1 MSNSQEVNQQQF
13 NDEEEIPCGQRY
25 PTAATIQTD
34 HQQTGVNGSTPMFEL
49 KSTARKEYGTAIS
62 MDMALTLKTLC
73 KVLECKA
80 TELTVTC
87 IIPLIALLL
96 PDHMWSEAT
105 SSDRWRYRLRNATY
119 WISNPTRES
128 EYQALLRWME
138 EKMPIPLAKWQGAC
152 LPRYGEAMSDMFLTS
167 LYPEEIGQ
175 LMELLRTY
183 AGVSQSECQN
193 ACTSSA
199 NTATTSTSY
208 TPVTTPRAAADVVS
222 YSTPLLSN
230 YVDDDAFERM
240 LESSNYQKE
249 TGPVSFNTYVHRPGM
264 SKKWAA
270 STLMEDYV
278 VDIHIYQL
286 VLRNFF
292 IYLDWL
298 TGIEANRCVSYIKTG
313 MPGREYVKSVMPKN
327 YWRNPKE
334 FHLALDKLELLVKR
348 HFGDFTCLE
357 NFLPQYRWHNCITWF
372 VNVMCCPLDPWT
384 VECAGCGFQHI
395 PNVSKCELLRDY
407 PFMNEGTINH
417 ILIECIKI
425 YKQEGS
431 NPECRPERLVETCL
445 LQGSGELQSEQSIRE
460 NGQNHTAGSVSQD
473 DQDGVQDNGST
484 NVFQE
489 EEEGSQEGPRQKKS
503 RRKQR
508 FRMIREIDVSK
519 PQSIEELIYRYP
531 CCPPEAFYNI
541 PEFYAN
547 KNINWIDMKDFKV
560 TIPLRNWAAT
570 LRRWSIHDFNKYYND
585 STVFPYF
592 NAYGSDICN
601 MYYSIS
607 ESLTIAKQ
615 LLNYQFGDDPEVV
628 IEFLTTLYNVIDK
641 RIPKLNSICIKS
653 PPSAGKNFFFD
664 AVASYLLSY
673 GMFGTANKNNNFSWA
688 DGAGKRLV
696 LWNEPN
702 YEQYHIEKIKELLG
716 GDTTRIHVKYAND
729 VSVQRVPII
738 ILTNNHLNIISHPAF
753 NDRLRSYEWMSAGFL
768 KDYDKKLHPLMF
780 YELLK
785 DYGVIN
791 DNNMID

>member
-1 MSNSQEVNQQQF
+1 MWPTVSYSGDDSNGPPTDWREWIDPDVRTQIDSA
-13 NDEEEIPCGQRY
+13 QR
-25 PTAATIQTD
+25 IWDKHFSGHGTD
-34 HQQTGVNGSTPMFEL
+34 TEDAVQSVGVQGNGTNGNMH
-49 KSTARKEYGTAIS
+49 Y
-62 MDMALTLKTLC
+62 
-73 KVLECKA
+73 
-80 TELTVTC
+80 
-87 IIPLIALLL
+87 
-96 PDHMWSEAT
+96 
-105 SSDRWRYRLRNATY
+105 SSDRVAITRPYVVRGDEQRSLAIPTKECDLLDFQSNAGIRISGFTTMDGGENADTFSEMARCMSTAVWGGNVRYVSDILVPGGNWSINGIVEDLRRSIAERMPKCMYVVSEHGDHVHVVHTCNYATG
-119 WISNPTRES
+119 SCRCS
-128 EYQALLRWME
+128 FLL
-138 EKMPIPLAKWQGAC
+138 
-152 LPRYGEAMSDMFLTS
+152 
-167 LYPEEIGQ
+167 
-175 LMELLRTY
+175 
-183 AGVSQSECQN
+183 N
-193 ACTSSA
+193 
-199 NTATTSTSY
+199 
-208 TPVTTPRAAADVVS
+208 AAAFQLCRRRRIRKNVRVIQ
-222 YSTPLLSN
+222 LS
-230 YVDDDAFERM
+230 ERDWSRIFQY
-240 LESSNYQKE
+240 LCSSPRNVKE
-249 TGPVSFNTYVHRPGM
+249 VGGQYFDGGLRSRYT
-264 SKKWAA
+264 
-270 STLMEDYV
+270 
-278 VDIHIYQL
+278 HI
-286 VLRNFF
+286 
-292 IYLDWL
+292 
-298 TGIEANRCVSYIKTG
+298 S
-313 MPGREYVKSVMPKN
+313 
-327 YWRNPKE
+327 
-334 FHLALDKLELLVKR
+334 
-348 HFGDFTCLE
+348 
-357 NFLPQYRWHNCITWF
+357 
-372 VNVMCCPLDPWT
+372 
-384 VECAGCGFQHI
+384 
-395 PNVSKCELLRDY
+395 
-407 PFMNEGTINH
+407 
-417 ILIECIKI
+417 
-425 YKQEGS
+425 EGS

-445 LQGSGELQSEQSIRE
+445 LQGSGELQSEQSLRE
-460 NGQNHTAGSVSQD
+460 NGQNHTTGSVSQD

-607 ESLTIAKQ
+607 ESLTIAKE

-641 RIPKLNSICIKS
+641 RVPKLNSICIKS

-791 DNNMID
+791 DNNVID